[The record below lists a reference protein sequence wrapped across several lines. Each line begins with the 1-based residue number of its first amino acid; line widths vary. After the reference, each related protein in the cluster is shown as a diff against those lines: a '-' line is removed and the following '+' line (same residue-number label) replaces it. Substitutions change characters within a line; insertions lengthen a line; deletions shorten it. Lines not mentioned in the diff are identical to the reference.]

1 MEISTS
7 LKSSRLPGYYKL
19 PLSQR
24 VAMVADWADLSPAQQ
39 AVLIEGGLTPEQ
51 ADVMIENAIG
61 TYALPLG
68 VAANFLINDRDY
80 LIPMAIEEPSVLAAV
95 SHAAKLIRAGGGF
108 RTESSA
114 PVMIGQIQVLDV
126 DDLAAAQLALQA
138 HEDELLAAVDAC
150 SPSIVR
156 RGGGAQAIEIRPFP
170 DTPVGPMLVV
180 HVLYDTRDAMGAN
193 AINTAVEAIAPRV
206 AELTGGRVNL
216 RILSNLTDRRTAT
229 ARGTIPAA
237 ELDQPDIPGAEVA
250 RLIEEANAFA
260 LVDPYRAAT
269 HNKGIMNGVDA
280 VCIATGNDWRAVE
293 AGAHAY
299 AARDGHYRGLTD
311 WHVDENGDL
320 FGEITLPLAVGIVG
334 GATKVH
340 PTAQVALEI
349 LDVESAGEL
358 AEVMAAVGLAQN
370 LAAIKALATHGI
382 QKGHMRLHAR
392 QIALAAGATAAQV
405 QGIAD
410 QLVAERT
417 IRVERARELLLE
429 QNGTK
434 DLATVD
440 AISGEPLP
448 KPRHLRSIA
457 YLA

>member
-1 MEISTS
+1 MREAVLDSSVTT
-7 LKSSRLPGYYKL
+7 KTSRLPGFYKL
-19 PLSQR
+19 PLAER
-24 VAMVADWADLSPAQQ
+24 IDVVADWAELSDDQRATL
-39 AVLIEGGLTPEQ
+39 AGVGLTAEQ

-68 VAANFLINDRDY
+68 VAANFRINSRDY
-80 LIPMAIEEPSVLAAV
+80 LIPMTIEEPSVLAAV

-108 RTESSA
+108 TTESSP
-114 PVMIGQIQVLDV
+114 PVMIGQIQVLDIPNMA
-126 DDLAAAQLALQA
+126 DAEAALAA
-138 HEDELLAAVDAC
+138 HEDELLAAVDDC

-156 RGGGAQAIEIRPFP
+156 RGGGAQAIEVRPFP

-193 AINTAVEAIAPRV
+193 AINTAVETIAPRV

-229 ARGTIPAA
+229 ARGTIPAS
-237 ELDQPDIPGAEVA
+237 ELDQPDIPGTEVA

-299 AARDGHYRGLTD
+299 AARDGQYRALTD

-320 FGEITLPLAVGIVG
+320 VGEITLPLAVGIVG

-340 PTAQVALEI
+340 PTAQVALDI
-349 LDVESAGEL
+349 LGVDSAGEL

-392 QIALAAGATAAQV
+392 QIALAAGASAAEV
-405 QGIAD
+405 QAIAD

-417 IRVERARELLLE
+417 IRVERARELLAA
-429 QNGTK
+429 NGHSQ
-434 DLATVD
+434 D
-440 AISGEPLP
+440 
-448 KPRHLRSIA
+448 
-457 YLA
+457 